1 LWFVVHRD
9 VRSRF
14 PAGILPQ
21 SLFLRKLKNL
31 NFQNRLIYFVN
42 TNSGDTLPDAL
53 LLRALPF
60 SRPFTGLLP
69 AFYRRAWCLRQEPL
83 NPLHAPFLGLS
94 RPFPFFRPFPGLFPE
109 VLHAV
114 QIPKNLG

>member
-60 SRPFTGLLP
+60 SGLFPAFSRPFTGV
-69 AFYRRAWCLRQEPL
+69 
-83 NPLHAPFLGLS
+83 
-94 RPFPFFRPFPGLFPE
+94 PG
-109 VLHAV
+109 VYGRNH
-114 QIPKNLG
+114 